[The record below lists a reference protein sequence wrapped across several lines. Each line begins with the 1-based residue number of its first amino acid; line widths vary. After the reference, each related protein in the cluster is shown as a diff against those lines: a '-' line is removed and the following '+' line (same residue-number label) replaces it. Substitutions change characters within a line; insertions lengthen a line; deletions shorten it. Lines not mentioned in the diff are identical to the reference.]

1 MRKVKIILLMGSLML
16 ISCISACHSQGTLS
30 LFSYSKKA
38 GVGYSVYVS
47 DGYAYITNNNG
58 VVIFD
63 VHQPKRPRKV
73 GKITTGVTFGI
84 CIEKDLAY
92 ISAESGLVIAD
103 VRDPVNPKILTE
115 YAFVNE
121 TQGVQVEGSYV
132 YIASERGLE
141 ILNISNPGKVIPI
154 AHIGDSPIIR
164 DVDVYDGIAYLASP
178 GNGVEVI
185 DVTDPVSPQKI
196 TTVAGT
202 KGAWGFH
209 IHNEFLYV
217 GCHGYGVKILSLSD
231 KKSPRIIGSFRD
243 NDGGEALG
251 VWGDGK
257 HLYIADNYNIEVL
270 DVSDPTNPY
279 EISEYSKVIGA
290 HDLCVDGKFIYV
302 AEAKKGLIIFEVK
315 QEQRR

>member
-30 LFSYSKKA
+30 LVSYSKKA
-38 GVGYSVYVS
+38 GVGYRVCTS
-47 DGYAYITNNNG
+47 DGYAYVTNNDG

-63 VHQPKRPRKV
+63 VHQPRRPRKV
-73 GKITTGVTFGI
+73 GEITTGVTFGI
-84 CIEKDLAY
+84 CVKNGLAY
-92 ISAESGLVIAD
+92 ISGENGLVIAD
-103 VRDPVNPKILTE
+103 VRDPANPKILTE
-115 YAFVNE
+115 YTFVKE
-121 TQGVQVEGSYV
+121 TQGVQVEGSYI

-141 ILNISNPGKVIPI
+141 ILNVSNTGKVTPI
-154 AHIGDSPIIR
+154 AHIGDSPIR
-164 DVDVYDGIAYLASP
+164 DVDVYGGIAYLASFK
-178 GNGVEVI
+178 NGVAVI

-202 KGAWGFH
+202 KGAWNCH
-209 IHNEFLYV
+209 IHNELLYV
-217 GCHGYGVKILSLSD
+217 GCHGYGIKILSLSD
-231 KKSPRIIGSFRD
+231 EKSPRIIGSFCD
-243 NDGGEALG
+243 DDGGEALG

-279 EISEYSKVIGA
+279 EIGEYSKVIGA